1 MSAFPIGG
9 VMAMSTT
16 GLEAFDKTLH
26 LTHIWLDEIIARIG
40 PDKQVAWRV
49 LGAVLH
55 VLRDRLQPDLSAH
68 LASQLPLLVRG
79 LYYDQYQP
87 SRQPS
92 LVDRA
97 EDFTEHVAAILH
109 DVRRVDPE
117 EAAKVVFAVL
127 SRHLSAGLLD
137 NVRHALPRSIAALWP
152 QMAE

>member
-1 MSAFPIGG
+1 
-9 VMAMSTT
+9 MSTT

-26 LTHIWLDEIIARIG
+26 LTHIWLDEIVARIG

-87 SRQPS
+87 SGQPS
-92 LVDRA
+92 QVDRA
-97 EDFTEHVAAILH
+97 EDFTQRVAAILH
-109 DVRRVDPE
+109 DIRPVDPE
-117 EAAKVVFAVL
+117 EAAKAVL
-127 SRHLSAGLLD
+127 MVLSQHLSDGQLE
-137 NVRHALPRSIAALWP
+137 NIRHALPKGIAALWP
-152 QMAE
+152 QMAD